1 MVRVPRAGVART
13 SVVRRGDDVADP
25 VDIHVGRRLRQRRAL
40 LGLSQDKLGRAVG
53 LTFQQIQKYERG
65 ANRIG
70 ASRLL
75 QLSRALAVPIAY
87 FFEDAPGP
95 ADKPA
100 RGRGKLDGKMR
111 AGPKGLVK
119 DDAAEEAGGRDPFA
133 RRETLDLVRA
143 YYAIT
148 NPFVRKR
155 VLDLV
160 RTLAKPSV

>member
-1 MVRVPRAGVART
+1 MVRVPRAGTARVGVA
-13 SVVRRGDDVADP
+13 RRGDDVADP

-75 QLSRALAVPIAY
+75 QLSRELAVPIAY
-87 FFEDAPGP
+87 FFEDAPGQTE
-95 ADKPA
+95 KPA
-100 RGRGKLDGKMR
+100 RGGRGKADGRMK
-111 AGPKGLVK
+111 AAPKGSAK
-119 DDAAEEAGGRDPFA
+119 GGAEEAGGRDPFA
-133 RRETLDLVRA
+133 RRETLELVRA
-143 YYAIT
+143 YYAVA
-148 NPFVRKR
+148 NPDVRKR

-160 RTLAKPSV
+160 RALAKPSA